1 MDSLRSRPVGAWLF
15 VAAIL
20 LTCLVYWPGL
30 QGGWFFDDYPNIVDN
45 TDVQPP
51 RLGLVELVDAALS
64 SPASDLKRPL
74 ASLSFAGN
82 YLVGGLDPFGW
93 KLVNLAIHLLNGWLV
108 LLLARALFNACAVFH
123 REVAG
128 SELSAAL
135 IAAAWLL
142 LPVNLTAV
150 LFVVQRMESM
160 ANLFVLLGLLGYLAG
175 RRRMLAG
182 RNGLGYCIA
191 SLLLPTALGVLA
203 KETAIMLPLYAF
215 LVEWVLFGFRR
226 ATGGLDRGIALLF
239 GLTLALPA
247 LAGLALLA
255 PWLLKP
261 SVWASRDFTLGTRLL
276 SEARIVIDYIAW
288 TLLPLP
294 QSLSFYHDHYPL
306 SRGLLSP
313 WSTLSSLVLIF
324 ALLALAILLRQRR
337 PLIALGLLLYFG
349 SHLLTGTVL
358 PLELVYEHRNY
369 FPSLALLLTVVPVLV
384 EGGPKT
390 RSLRYASLVLLLC
403 WWSGLTWLTAKAWS
417 DPLRLAA
424 DLAVRAP
431 ESPRAQFGFGKE
443 LMLRAIHAPD
453 SPQFAQA
460 VTTLEQ
466 ASAMPGSS
474 ILPEQQ
480 LIVSTSLIK
489 RPLDPRWWNSI
500 ATKLSARAPNSEDM
514 GALGAL
520 ARCAR
525 SRDCELPLEPMQAAF
540 IAALA
545 HRPDDAR
552 VLTVYSDW
560 AWNVLGDHSLGEQL
574 ADATVRARPRDAD
587 ARITLA
593 RMNLVMGRPD
603 KAREQLRALE
613 QLNHAGRLDAA
624 IAELRRLID
633 ARTP

>member
-1 MDSLRSRPVGAWLF
+1 MNSLRSRPFGAWLF
-15 VAAIL
+15 AAAIL

-30 QGGWFFDDYPNIVDN
+30 HGSWFFDDYPNIVDN
-45 TDVQPP
+45 TDLQPP
-51 RLGLVELVDAALS
+51 RLGFAELVDATLS

-74 ASLSFAGN
+74 ASLSFVGN

-93 KLVNLAIHLLNGWLV
+93 KLVNLAIHLVNGWLV
-108 LLLARALFNACAVFH
+108 LLLARALLG
-123 REVAG
+123 AG
-128 SELSAAL
+128 AAFRCEDAAAERSAAL

-142 LPVNLTAV
+142 LPINLTAV
-150 LFVVQRMESM
+150 LFVVQRMESL
-160 ANLFVLLGLLGYLAG
+160 ANLFVLLGLLGYIAG

-182 RNGLGYCIA
+182 APGFGHCIT
-191 SLLLPTALGVLA
+191 SVLVPTALGVLA
-203 KETAIMLPLYAF
+203 KETAIMLPLYAC

-226 ATGGLDRGIALLF
+226 ANGERDRGIVLLF

-247 LAGLALLA
+247 LAGLALLT

-276 SEARIVIDYIAW
+276 SEARIVIDYIGW

-313 WSTLSSLVLIF
+313 WTTLASLVLIA
-324 ALLALAILLRQRR
+324 ALIALAVLLRQRR

-369 FPSLALLLTVVPVLV
+369 FPSLGLLLAVVPALVEGAPRTAFLRHAALALLLF
-384 EGGPKT
+384 
-390 RSLRYASLVLLLC
+390 
-403 WWSGLTWLTAKAWS
+403 WWSGLTWLTAQAWS

-431 ESPRAQFGFGKE
+431 QSPRAQFGFGKE
-443 LMLRAIHAPD
+443 LMQRAIQAPD
-453 SPQFAQA
+453 SPLFAQA
-460 VTTLEQ
+460 VATLEK

-480 LIVSTSLIK
+480 LIVSNSLMK
-489 RPLDPRWWNSI
+489 RSLDPRWWNSI
-500 ATKLSARAPNSEDM
+500 ATKLSARAPNSEDI

-525 SRDCELPLEPMQAAF
+525 SGDCELPLEPMRAAF
-540 IAALA
+540 VAALS

-574 ADATVRARPRDAD
+574 ADATVTASPRDAD

-603 KAREQLRALE
+603 KAREQLQALE

-624 IAELRRLID
+624 VTQLRQLID